1 MIRRSALLAEVRQAI
16 RRSRVV
22 ALIGPRQSGKT
33 TLARMI
39 VPAESVRYFD
49 LESPRS
55 LARLDQPMAA
65 LEALRGVVAID
76 EIQRKPDLFPVL
88 RVLSDRRPLPSR
100 FLALGSASPM
110 LLKQSS
116 ESLAG
121 RIETVQIP
129 GLSLGE
135 VGIARIN
142 RHWLRGGFPLSYVAR
157 SESDSFA
164 WRSQFIQTFL
174 ERDLPQLGISIPA
187 PALLR
192 FWVMVAHGHGG
203 IWFAA
208 EPARSLG
215 IGETTVRSYLDLF
228 TALLMVRQ
236 LQPWHANLSKRQVKS
251 PKVYLRDSGLLHA
264 LLGIRSEK
272 ELLEHPKSGA
282 SWEGYVIEE
291 ILKSVRPDEFYFWAT
306 HQGAELDLLLF
317 KGGKRVGIEIKRSD
331 APRVTPSMRHAMRDL
346 ELDALA
352 VVYPGSDS
360 YTLDGAVDVL
370 PARQAIAGALDAI
383 FRRRRK
389 LK

>member
-1 MIRRSALLAEVRQAI
+1 LAEVRKAL

-22 ALIGPRQSGKT
+22 AMIGPRQSGKT

-39 VPAESVRYFD
+39 VRSDSVRYFD

-88 RVLSDRRPLPSR
+88 RVLSDRRPLPSK
-100 FLALGSASPM
+100 FLVLGSASPM

-121 RIETVQIP
+121 RIETVQVP
-129 GLSLGE
+129 GLSLEE
-135 VGIARIN
+135 VGVARIN

-157 SESDSFA
+157 SEADSFA

-192 FWVMVAHGHGG
+192 FWTMVAHSHGG
-203 IWFAA
+203 IWSAA

-228 TALLMVRQ
+228 TALLIVRQ
-236 LQPWHANLSKRQVKS
+236 LQPWHENLTKRQVKS

-264 LLGIRSEK
+264 LLGIRSAK
-272 ELLEHPKSGA
+272 ELLEHPKCGA
-282 SWEGYVIEE
+282 SWEGYAIDE
-291 ILKSVRPDEFYFWAT
+291 ILKSVRADESYFWAT

-317 KGGKRVGIEIKRSD
+317 RGGRRIGIEIKRSD
-331 APRVTPSMRHAMRDL
+331 APKMTPSIRSAMNDL
-346 ELDALA
+346 RLDAL
-352 VVYPGSDS
+352 VVIYPGREA
-360 YTLDGAVDVL
+360 YALGPAITVMPLAHALDGELARL
-370 PARQAIAGALDAI
+370 MKRRRARQA
-383 FRRRRK
+383 
-389 LK
+389 